1 VIVPSEVRS
10 GEMAEVTI
18 HFRAT
23 AARDLQ
29 VLLHDSQDGW
39 RTVASHLTQLAA
51 GQGTANVQLPV
62 EPSARV
68 GDGYLWA
75 VRLLPEGADFT
86 EAISENYQNASV
98 QQGSGGALID
108 SI

>member
-1 VIVPSEVRS
+1 
-10 GEMAEVTI
+10 
-18 HFRAT
+18 
-23 AARDLQ
+23 
-29 VLLHDSQDGW
+29 
-39 RTVASHLTQLAA
+39 
-51 GQGTANVQLPV
+51 NVQLPV

-108 SI
+108 SIDRFAAPSSVERGRTAVVEIDYRATEAMDLQLLLHDAQDNWRTVGQGTTVVNEGQG